1 LLTAL
6 LATLLP
12 ALTTMLAA
20 LTTMLA
26 ALAGILRLLTGLL
39 LLAALLL
46 TGLLLAAL
54 LAWVRVLRIL
64 AHHFLPWEPRPMRQR
79 RNDTIVPGPPGN
91 KDALVHD
98 VQSMARRCLVKGKR
112 SER

>member
-1 LLTAL
+1 VAAL
-6 LATLLP
+6 LAASLLTTLLP
-12 ALTTMLAA
+12 A

-26 ALAGILRLLTGLL
+26 ALAGILRLLARLL

-64 AHHFLPWEPRPMRQR
+64 ILAHYFLPWNPAPATNAPLTSTFRSTGTKGQCFTVSKALPRR
-79 RNDTIVPGPPGN
+79 
-91 KDALVHD
+91 
-98 VQSMARRCLVKGKR
+98 LVKSR
-112 SER
+112 R